1 MKGVPIENCQE
12 YRSVVG
18 ALQYIPITRPE
29 ICFSVNKVCQYM
41 QNPLDTHWKAVKRIL
56 KYLKGSKDEGIMPK
70 RSQTLALTGF
80 SDADRANDPD
90 DRRSTTGFCIYFGKN
105 IVTWCTK
112 KQHTVFRSSTEA
124 EYRSLAQTAAE
135 VL

>member
-1 MKGVPIENCQE
+1 
-12 YRSVVG
+12 
-18 ALQYIPITRPE
+18 
-29 ICFSVNKVCQYM
+29 M